1 MSTVLEL
8 RINDVAVPIRSST
21 LAIEDQW
28 GERSDLRVQVDD
40 FEREFSFQNFNHVT
54 LDRTE
59 DAEPTIREFEG
70 FIQDASVKV
79 VQLADPDQVGWIWTV
94 DCFDNIYRADKRLVV
109 RGYQDMTAGEIA
121 RSLVD
126 GTGPGGPHP
135 DPLGQEGVVVGDIDE
150 EFGPTY
156 PNVAVNY
163 AKVSKLLD
171 ALASSAQGIWNINE
185 LRELN
190 FHPYDT
196 VPGQAPDLDEVLTPA
211 QVLSRNPRYRNQQI
225 VRGGHDQTSVQVE
238 EFEKPG
244 SSDQATYV
252 VSYPLALEPE
262 ITVNGVPQTVGIRG
276 LDQTGFD
283 WYWNKNSP
291 ILTADDP
298 ASILPNQLIVV
309 TYTGLY
315 DALVRTSNPIEIDNQ
330 ADREDSANSGT
341 TGLVEEIEVTA
352 DYDTISDAITIAG
365 TLLIAWSQTSG
376 EAKFSTDIPGLVPGQ
391 VIEIPLPAPT
401 QGMDPDRFTE
411 PDGTARTV
419 LTEFTV
425 RTVETFDLD
434 GINLRYR
441 VTAIKDAQVG
451 TWRSFWSDT
460 LDPFDEDQNLFLNTT
475 EIDIIIIVESFAEDW
490 TWGEL
495 VEVDVFA
502 CPVPADDLFPNA
514 DSFVGTDPLGLAAQR
529 MQSDFDGPTNLPGMS
544 ANGFS
549 VRAVGTV
556 EREVPHTSVD
566 RICGIFGGGSQQAF
580 TLHRRDTGE
589 LRWNVRAD
597 NTPTDIVTDN
607 TWDPGDEFDIF
618 AEYDPGAADEIRMT
632 INGLVLPPTSL
643 GGDKMDTTSTLS
655 FSVFNRADGG
665 VNHGFLGPLE
675 LVEIRDLD
683 GTLRVRMY
691 NGDAG
696 FGAGALTPGTT
707 WFDSV
712 GNEWTV
718 GDDFDVV
725 LDTLFPC

>member
-1 MSTVLEL
+1 
-8 RINDVAVPIRSST
+8 
-21 LAIEDQW
+21 
-28 GERSDLRVQVDD
+28 
-40 FEREFSFQNFNHVT
+40 
-54 LDRTE
+54 
-59 DAEPTIREFEG
+59 
-70 FIQDASVKV
+70 
-79 VQLADPDQVGWIWTV
+79 
-94 DCFDNIYRADKRLVV
+94 
-109 RGYQDMTAGEIA
+109 MTAGEIA

-135 DPLGQEGVVVGDIDE
+135 APLGQEGVVIGEIDE

-196 VPGQAPDLDEVLTPA
+196 VPGQAPDLDELLTPA
-211 QVLSRNPRYRNQQI
+211 NVLSRNPRYRNQQI

-262 ITVNGVPQTVGIRG
+262 ITVNGVPQTLGIRG

-298 ASILPNQLIVV
+298 SSILPNQIIQV

-460 LDPFDEDQNLFLNTT
+460 LDPFDEDESIPDRYVIRRGGHTYYYFPLGGSVLAVPPVMVAGWLGRDMAEPADEVWLQNRMSCGRSGRSNGKSLIPRLT
-475 EIDIIIIVESFAEDW
+475 
-490 TWGEL
+490 
-495 VEVDVFA
+495 VFA
-502 CPVPADDLFPNA
+502 AFSGTAFNRLSHCTAGIRANY
-514 DSFVGTDPLGLAAQR
+514 VGT
-529 MQSDFDGPTNLPGMS
+529 S
-544 ANGFS
+544 A
-549 VRAVGTV
+549 RT
-556 EREVPHTSVD
+556 P
-566 RICGIFGGGSQQAF
+566 
-580 TLHRRDTGE
+580 RR
-589 LRWNVRAD
+589 
-597 NTPTDIVTDN
+597 
-607 TWDPGDEFDIF
+607 
-618 AEYDPGAADEIRMT
+618 
-632 INGLVLPPTSL
+632 PTSL
-643 GGDKMDTTSTLS
+643 PITLGTRATNSTFSPSTT
-655 FSVFNRADGG
+655 R
-665 VNHGFLGPLE
+665 GPPTKSE
-675 LVEIRDLD
+675 
-683 GTLRVRMY
+683 
-691 NGDAG
+691 
-696 FGAGALTPGTT
+696 
-707 WFDSV
+707 
-712 GNEWTV
+712 
-718 GDDFDVV
+718 
-725 LDTLFPC
+725 